1 MEFLG
6 YKRAEGRAGVRNH
19 VLILPTCG
27 CSSETARIVASQVKG
42 SINVIINTGCAD
54 VEANTELTQRV
65 LTGFALHPNVYAVV
79 IIGLGCETVGHEE
92 LHKKLKAE
100 TSKPIVSF
108 GIQEEGGTAKTIAK
122 AVPAARALVSEA
134 SAQSRV
140 PCPIG
145 DLLLGLECGGSDA
158 TSGIA
163 ANPALGEVCDTLI
176 DMGASTMLS
185 ETIEFIG
192 AEHILANRAIN
203 KEVHNQIIQI
213 CRDYEEHLSVAGQ
226 DCRAGQPT
234 PGNKEGGLSTL
245 EEKSL
250 GCIKKGGTRP
260 IVEVLQEGVRPT
272 KSGSLIMD
280 TPGYDVAS
288 VTMMVAG
295 GCQLVA
301 FTTGRGTPTGIALA
315 PVLKITGNRETFH
328 HMEDNMDVD
337 VSGIIEGEYSI
348 SDGAERIF
356 DAIVESANGRMT
368 KAEVYGFSDICID
381 HICRFV

>member
-356 DAIVESANGRMT
+356 NAIVESANGRMT

>member
-27 CSSETARIVASQVKG
+27 CSSETARIVASQVQG

-140 PCPIG
+140 LCPIG
-145 DLLLGLECGGSDA
+145 DLLLGLECGGSDT

-176 DMGASTMLS
+176 DLGASTMLS

-213 CRDYEEHLSVAGQ
+213 CRDYEEHLSAAGQ

-315 PVLKITGNRETFH
+315 PVLKITGNRETYH

-337 VSGIIEGEYSI
+337 VSGITEGEYSI

>member
-6 YKRAEGRAGVRNH
+6 YKRNEGRAGVRNH

-27 CSSETARIVASQVKG
+27 CSSECARIIANQVKG
-42 SINVIINTGCAD
+42 TINVIINTGCAD
-54 VEANTELTQRV
+54 VQANTDLTQRV

-79 IIGLGCETVGHEE
+79 IVGLGCETVGHKE
-92 LHKKLKAE
+92 LKEKLEKE

-108 GIQEEGGTAKTIAK
+108 GIQEEGGTPKTIAK
-122 AVPAARALVSEA
+122 AVTVARTLASEA
-134 SAQSRV
+134 SAQQREL
-140 PCPIG
+140 CPVSDI
-145 DLLLGLECGGSDA
+145 LLGLECGGSDA
-158 TSGIA
+158 TSGVA
-163 ANPALGEVCDTLI
+163 ANPALGKVCDRLV
-176 DMGASTMLS
+176 DLGASTMLS

-192 AEHILANRAIN
+192 AEHILAKRAVN

-213 CRDYEEHLSVAGQ
+213 CRAYEQHLANAGQ

-234 PGNKEGGLSTL
+234 PGNKAGGLSTL

-260 IVEVLQEGVRPT
+260 IVEVLEEGVRPT

-295 GCQLVA
+295 GCQMVG

-315 PVLKITGNRETFH
+315 PVLKITGNRQTYRN
-328 HMEDNMDVD
+328 MEDNMDID
-337 VSGIIEGEYSI
+337 VSAITEGEATI
-348 SDGAERIF
+348 AQGGDIIF
-356 DAIVESANGRMT
+356 DELLKVANGKLT
-368 KAEVYGFSDICID
+368 KAEAFGFSDICID